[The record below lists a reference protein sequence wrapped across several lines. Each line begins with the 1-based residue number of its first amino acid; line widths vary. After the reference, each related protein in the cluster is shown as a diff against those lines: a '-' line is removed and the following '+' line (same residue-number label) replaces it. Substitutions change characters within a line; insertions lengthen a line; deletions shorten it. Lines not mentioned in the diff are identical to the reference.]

1 MNIANQDTINED
13 KIFTKSFFLIF
24 GALLF
29 TALVMYALMSTVTEY
44 ASSMGSSASI
54 AGLVSGIYV
63 FGGLC
68 SRIYSANALEK
79 KDWKRLA
86 IIFLAIHFS
95 ACILYFLVNDINLL
109 ILVRFIHGLGFGAS
123 ANAIVTIASAILPK
137 KRFGEAFGYFMLGTT
152 IAVGL
157 GPYISGFFYDNWGST
172 GSFLL
177 ATAFSF
183 LALLSVSLLDLSNI
197 NSNDYNESNDLNE
210 DLLEENSENSENSK
224 KYENGKNNEN
234 IKNSKNIKNGE
245 NGKNSFID
253 KIIERKA
260 IPVSLFTALTS
271 LGYVSILSFYRLY
284 AVEVDLVSSFSIF
297 FLIYSLVLVLSRPI
311 AGKIQDKYGDKI
323 ICITGILAQTIG
335 LFLIAY
341 APSTITVFICAI
353 CAALGFGTLN
363 SACTTIVTRN
373 TSTNRRPYAISTFF
387 IFCDGT
393 MGFGPALLGSFVSA
407 GSGYAPIYFIS
418 SFITLL
424 ALPICLIALRE

>member
-1 MNIANQDTINED
+1 MNIAEQEYNNED

-29 TALVMYALMSTVTEY
+29 TAIVMYALMSTVTEY
-44 ASSMGSSASI
+44 ASSMGSSATI

-79 KDWKRLA
+79 KDWKKLA
-86 IIFLAIHFS
+86 LIFLSIHFL
-95 ACILYFLVNDINLL
+95 ACILYFFVNDVNLL
-109 ILVRFIHGLGFGAS
+109 IIVRFIHGLGFGAS
-123 ANAIVTIASAILPK
+123 ANAIVTIASSILPK

-177 ATAFSF
+177 ATVFSAI
-183 LALLSVSLLDLSNI
+183 ALVSVFLLDLSNVGPNASDNNKNTDSKEDNSDNNKNTDSKEDNSEEENNK
-197 NSNDYNESNDLNE
+197 NSN
-210 DLLEENSENSENSK
+210 ENKQN
-224 KYENGKNNEN
+224 YG
-234 IKNSKNIKNGE
+234 IL
-245 NGKNSFID
+245 D
-253 KIIERKA
+253 KIFERKA

-284 AVEVDLVSSFSIF
+284 AVEVDLVSAFSIF
-297 FLIYSLVLVLSRPI
+297 FLIYSVVLVASRPI
-311 AGKIQDKYGDKI
+311 AGKIQDKNGDKI
-323 ICITGILAQTIG
+323 ICIIGIVAQSIG

-341 APSTITVFICAI
+341 APSTITVFICAV

-373 TSTNRRPYAISTFF
+373 TPLNRRPYAISTFF

-407 GSGYAPIYFIS
+407 SSGYAPIYFIS

-424 ALPICLIALRE
+424 ALPICLYALRD